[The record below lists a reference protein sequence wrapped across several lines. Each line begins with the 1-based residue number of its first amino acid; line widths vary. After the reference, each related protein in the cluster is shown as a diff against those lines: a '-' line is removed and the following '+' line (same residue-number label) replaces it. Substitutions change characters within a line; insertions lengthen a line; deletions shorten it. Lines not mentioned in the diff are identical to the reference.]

1 MMKNYVKHVVHN
13 VRTLLFV
20 CGTTAALSGC
30 LLNSK
35 PVPVV
40 YDEGT
45 NYSLSAMPELRNG
58 ERVITV
64 KRGDSVSLLAE
75 RYHADFRKFAA
86 RNSLSS
92 PYVIYPGQRLVLP
105 PWQAEYDSRPPE
117 TAVAQSSGNSRAT
130 KNVVIAGRAQPVE
143 ITSAPLDAPS
153 SAASQPASAAPASD
167 LSPVTDITSS
177 KSTVIAGAN
186 LPVPGIKPQDIA
198 AQAERQ
204 FASGNSW
211 RNTTGTKVA
220 SSSPTSTGGS
230 AAVVPSSA
238 ASHPSRVKVDDIVPA
253 GRQGFIWPVQG
264 KVVLGYGAGPGGL
277 FNDGI
282 NIAAERGTAILATDN
297 GVVTYVGNELR
308 GFGNLIL
315 IKHADGYVSAYA
327 HTENPLVA
335 RGDVVSR
342 GQRISS
348 VGATGAVNRPQLHFE
363 IRQGRKSRDPV
374 KYLPQAVASR

>member
-1 MMKNYVKHVVHN
+1 MKNYVKHVVHN

-20 CGTTAALSGC
+20 CGTTAALGGC

-40 YDEGT
+40 YGDGS
-45 NYSLSAMPELRNG
+45 NYSLSAMPDLRNG

-86 RNSLSS
+86 RNNLSA

-105 PWQAEYDSRPPE
+105 PWQADYDSSPPE
-117 TAVAQSSGNSRAT
+117 TAVAQSQSRST
-130 KNVVIAGRAQPVE
+130 GRKNVVIAGRAQSVE
-143 ITSAPLDAPS
+143 ITSSPLSAPS
-153 SAASQPASAAPASD
+153 RAGGSSVDSSAQSD
-167 LSPVTDITSS
+167 LSAVTDITAS
-177 KSTVIAGAN
+177 KSKVVAGAR
-186 LPVPGIKPQDIA
+186 LPVPGIKPQDMA
-198 AQAERQ
+198 AKAERQ
-204 FASGNSW
+204 FASANNWHDSAKK
-211 RNTTGTKVA
+211 TA
-220 SSSPTSTGGS
+220 SNEGGS
-230 AAVVPSSA
+230 AKAV
-238 ASHPSRVKVDDIVPA
+238 ASRATPRPAKVNVDDIVPA
-253 GRQGFIWPVQG
+253 GRQGFMWPVQG
-264 KVVLGYGAGPGGL
+264 KIVLGYGAGPGGL

-335 RGDVVSR
+335 RGDIVRR
-342 GQRISS
+342 GQQISS
-348 VGATGAVNRPQLHFE
+348 VGSTGAVNRPQLHFE

>member
-1 MMKNYVKHVVHN
+1 MKNYVKRVVHN

-20 CGTTAALSGC
+20 CGTAAALGGC

-40 YDEGT
+40 YGDGS
-45 NYSLSAMPELRNG
+45 NYSLSAMPDLRNG

-86 RNSLSS
+86 RNNLSA

-105 PWQAEYDSRPPE
+105 PWQADYDSSPPE
-117 TAVAQSSGNSRAT
+117 TAVAQSRSRSSGR
-130 KNVVIAGRAQPVE
+130 KNVVIAGRSQSVE
-143 ITSAPLDAPS
+143 ITSSPLASPARSGESPDDS
-153 SAASQPASAAPASD
+153 SAQSD
-167 LSPVTDITSS
+167 LSPVTDITAS
-177 KSTVIAGAN
+177 KSKVIAGAR
-186 LPVPGIKPQDIA
+186 LPVPGIKPQDMA
-198 AQAERQ
+198 AKAERQ
-204 FASGNSW
+204 FASANNWHESTKNTASNSGEGAS
-211 RNTTGTKVA
+211 TVA
-220 SSSPTSTGGS
+220 SR
-230 AAVVPSSA
+230 AVPRPSK
-238 ASHPSRVKVDDIVPA
+238 VNVDDIVPA

-282 NIAAERGTAILATDN
+282 NIAAERGTAIMATDN

-335 RGDVVSR
+335 RGDIVRR
-342 GQRISS
+342 GQQISS
-348 VGATGAVNRPQLHFE
+348 VGSTGAVNRPQLHFE

>member
-1 MMKNYVKHVVHN
+1 MKNYAKHVVHN

-20 CGTTAALSGC
+20 CATTATLGGC
-30 LLNSK
+30 LLNSR

-45 NYSLSAMPELRNG
+45 NYSLTAMPELRNG

-64 KRGDSVSLLAE
+64 KSGDSVSLLAE
-75 RYHADFRKFAA
+75 RYHADFQKFSA
-86 RNSLSS
+86 RNNLSS

-105 PWQAEYDSRPPE
+105 PWQADYNSNPPG
-117 TAVAQSSGNSRAT
+117 TAVASSSRKLTTT
-130 KNVVIAGRAQPVE
+130 KQVVIAGRNQSAE
-143 ITSAPLDAPS
+143 ISASPLDAPEDARATS
-153 SAASQPASAAPASD
+153 PATRPSD
-167 LSPVTDITSS
+167 LSPVTDITSQ
-177 KSTVIAGAN
+177 KANYATGAN
-186 LPVPGIKPQDIA
+186 VPVPGIKPQDVAIQ
-198 AQAERQ
+198 AQRQ
-204 FASGNSW
+204 FAAGKSWHNEPATTVARNSAPSG
-211 RNTTGTKVA
+211 
-220 SSSPTSTGGS
+220 
-230 AAVVPSSA
+230 A
-238 ASHPSRVKVDDIVPA
+238 ASAPASVKPATMSRARVDEIDPA
-253 GRQGFIWPVQG
+253 NRQGFIWPVQG

-335 RGDVVSR
+335 RGDIVTR

>member
-1 MMKNYVKHVVHN
+1 MMKNYAKHVVHN

-20 CGTTAALSGC
+20 CGTAATLGGC
-30 LLNSK
+30 LLNSR

-45 NYSLSAMPELRNG
+45 NYSLSAMPKLGNG

-64 KRGDSVSLLAE
+64 KSGDSVSLLAE
-75 RYHADFRKFAA
+75 RYHADFQKFAS
-86 RNSLSS
+86 RNNLRS

-105 PWQAEYDSRPPE
+105 PWQADYNSSPPG
-117 TAVAQSSGNSRAT
+117 TAVASSSRKTVTTKQVVVARRSQSA
-130 KNVVIAGRAQPVE
+130 E
-143 ITSAPLDAPS
+143 ISASPLE
-153 SAASQPASAAPASD
+153 APADISSTSTSSSD
-167 LSPVTDITSS
+167 LSRVTDITSARADYA
-177 KSTVIAGAN
+177 TGAN
-186 LPVPGIKPQDIA
+186 IPVPGMKPQDVA

-204 FASGNSW
+204 LASGKSW
-211 RNTTGTKVA
+211 HAEPATSVTRNPSPSAST
-220 SSSPTSTGGS
+220 SSSVKPTTVSKT
-230 AAVVPSSA
+230 
-238 ASHPSRVKVDDIVPA
+238 RVDDIDPA
-253 GRQGFIWPVQG
+253 NRQGFIWPVQG

-335 RGDVVSR
+335 RGDIVTR

-363 IRQGRKSRDPV
+363 IRKGRKSRDPV

>member
-20 CGTTAALSGC
+20 CGTTAALGGC

-40 YDEGT
+40 YDEGS
-45 NYSLSAMPELRNG
+45 NYALSAMPELRNG

-64 KRGDSVSLLAE
+64 KRGDSVSVLAE

-86 RNSLSS
+86 RNNLRA

-105 PWQAEYDSRPPE
+105 PWQADYDSSPPE
-117 TAVAQSSGNSRAT
+117 TAVAQSSRRSSGR
-130 KNVVIAGRAQPVE
+130 KNVVIAGRSQSVKV
-143 ITSAPLDAPS
+143 TSSPLSPPSQARKS
-153 SAASQPASAAPASD
+153 SAASAARSD
-167 LSPVTDITSS
+167 LSPVTDITAS
-177 KSTVIAGAN
+177 KSKVIAGAR
-186 LPVPGIKPQDIA
+186 LPVPGIKPQDMA
-198 AQAERQ
+198 AKAERK
-204 FASGNSW
+204 FASANNWHDSS
-211 RNTTGTKVA
+211 RNKATSSQAGSGAVA
-220 SSSPTSTGGS
+220 SHTATRP
-230 AAVVPSSA
+230 A
-238 ASHPSRVKVDDIVPA
+238 KVNVDNIVPA

-335 RGDVVSR
+335 RGDIVRR
-342 GQRISS
+342 GQQISS
-348 VGATGAVNRPQLHFE
+348 VGSTGAVNRPQLHFE
-363 IRQGRKSRDPV
+363 IRKGRKSRNPV
-374 KYLPQAVASR
+374 KYLPRAVASR

>member
-1 MMKNYVKHVVHN
+1 MMKNYAKHVVHN

-20 CGTTAALSGC
+20 SATTAALGGC

-45 NYSLSAMPELRNG
+45 NFSLSAMPALRNG

-64 KRGDSVSLLAE
+64 RSGDSVSLLAQ
-75 RYHADFRKFAA
+75 RYHADFKKFAS
-86 RNSLSS
+86 RNNLRS

-105 PWQAEYDSRPPE
+105 PWQSDYNSNPPE
-117 TAVAQSSGNSRAT
+117 AVVASAPRKSSPT
-130 KNVVIAGRAQPVE
+130 KQVVIAGRTQSAE
-143 ITSAPLDAPS
+143 INASPLDAPDTAQPS
-153 SAASQPASAAPASD
+153 SASTSTSD
-167 LSPVTDITSS
+167 LSRVTDITSS
-177 KSTVIAGAN
+177 KANYATGAN
-186 LPVPGIKPQDIA
+186 IPVPGAKPQDVA

-204 FASGNSW
+204 FAAGNSW
-211 RNTTGTKVA
+211 HGKPATSVARNMDISGGA
-220 SSSPTSTGGS
+220 STRAS
-230 AAVVPSSA
+230 VQSSA
-238 ASHPSRVKVDDIVPA
+238 VSKSPRVDDIAPVN
-253 GRQGFIWPVQG
+253 RQGFIWPVQG

-335 RGDVVSR
+335 RGDIVTR

-363 IRQGRKSRDPV
+363 IRLGRKSRDPV